1 MWIIRENHYGLAKT
15 KVFFFWTGLPNINH
29 EGNKLIYWDS
39 PKWKATTLQN
49 TTLRKCKP
57 EVEKSYFYLVLEYI
71 KDICISTVRRQI
83 TQFKRKYA
91 KYLNRDFIQKE
102 IIMSNKYMKRY
113 SGSLVIKE
121 VRWKPKEILLHNN

>member
-1 MWIIRENHYGLAKT
+1 MKSYYSSKYYIKKMQAR
-15 KVFFFWTGLPNINH
+15 
-29 EGNKLIYWDS
+29 
-39 PKWKATTLQN
+39 
-49 TTLRKCKP
+49 
-57 EVEKSYFYLVLEYI
+57 VEKSYFYLVLEYI

-91 KYLNRDFIQKE
+91 KYLNRHFIQKE

-121 VRWKPKEILLHNN
+121 VR